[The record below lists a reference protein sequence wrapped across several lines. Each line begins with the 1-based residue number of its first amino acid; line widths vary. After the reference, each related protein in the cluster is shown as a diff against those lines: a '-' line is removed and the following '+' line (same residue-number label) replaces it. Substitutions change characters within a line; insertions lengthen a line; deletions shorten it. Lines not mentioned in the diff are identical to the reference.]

1 MNESWQHGTRMKL
14 RIFGGKMA
22 NFTSTRMVLQEE
34 DDFGMKDSDWDV
46 YKKIARDAEDSDSE
60 EESLKAQVAIRLQI
74 DVV

>member
-1 MNESWQHGTRMKL
+1 MKL
-14 RIFGGKMA
+14 RIFGGKKA
-22 NFTSTRMVLQEE
+22 NFISIRMQEE

-74 DVV
+74 DVL